1 MSDLI
6 IIGYDDE
13 ETAEKAFAEVER
25 LQKDLLL
32 ELDAAAVVHRR
43 EDGKLKVETPH
54 EHAGLAGGALWG
66 VLFGTLFGLIFFIP
80 IIGLVTGGVLGA
92 LFGAM
97 DDAGIDASFRDR
109 VRDVLQPG
117 KSALVMVVEKA
128 TPDKVVEALSRYGGT
143 VLQTS
148 LSHDAEDK
156 LREALAGAQS

>member
-13 ETAEKAFAEVER
+13 ATAEKAFGEVQR
-25 LQKDLLL
+25 LQS
-32 ELDAAAVVHRR
+32 ELVLDINAAAVVHRKA
-43 EDGKLKVETPH
+43 DGKLKVETPH
-54 EHAGLAGGALWG
+54 EHSGVAGGALWG

-97 DDAGIDASFRDR
+97 DDAGIDGSFRDR

-128 TPDKVVEALSRYGGT
+128 TPERAKEALAPYGGT
-143 VLQTS
+143 LLQTS
-148 LSHDAEDK
+148 LSHDAEEK
-156 LREALAGAQS
+156 LQAALTGAKS

>member
-13 ETAEKAFAEVER
+13 STAERAFAEVER
-25 LQKDLLL
+25 LQRDLVLD
-32 ELDAAAVVHRR
+32 LDAAAVVHRT
-43 EDGKLKVETPH
+43 ESGKLKVETPH

-97 DDAGIDASFRDR
+97 NDAGIDEAFRNR
-109 VRDVLQPG
+109 VRDLLQPG
-117 KSALVMVVEKA
+117 KSALVMVIEKA
-128 TPDKVVEALSRYGGT
+128 TPDKVQEALAPYGGT
-143 VLQTS
+143 ILQTS
-148 LSHDAEDK
+148 LSHDAEAK
-156 LREALAGAQS
+156 LQAALTGKGA